1 MDTLALGSL
10 PTPIG
15 TVLVAVTETGV
26 AATSFDDSP
35 TIRARLTSR
44 LALPLADDPPRT
56 TPALDELAAYFA
68 GTLQTFTVPLDWRL
82 TSPARRQVLR
92 TLHATVPYGQT
103 ITYGELARR
112 SQTNIPPRGI
122 GSIMGSNP
130 IPIIVPCHRVVAG
143 DSLGGFSAP
152 NGLESKRHLLTLE
165 GHLPPTL
172 F

>member
-1 MDTLALGSL
+1 MDTVALDCL
-10 PTPIG
+10 PTPVG
-15 TVLVAVTETGV
+15 MVLVAVTEHGV

-35 TIRARLTSR
+35 AVRARLTAR
-44 LALPLADDPPRT
+44 LGLPVADDPPRT
-56 TPALDELAAYFA
+56 AAAVDELAAYFDGSLRA
-68 GTLQTFTVPLDWRL
+68 FTVPLDWRL
-82 TSPARRQVLR
+82 TSPARQQVLH

-112 SQTNIPPRGI
+112 SRTNIPPRGI

-143 DSLGGFSAP
+143 DGLGGFSAP

-172 F
+172 W